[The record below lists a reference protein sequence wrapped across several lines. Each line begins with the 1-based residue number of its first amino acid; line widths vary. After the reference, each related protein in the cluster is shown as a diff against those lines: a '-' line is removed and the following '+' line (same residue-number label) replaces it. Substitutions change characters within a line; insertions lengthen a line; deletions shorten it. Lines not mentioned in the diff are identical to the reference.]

1 MPGPTNHKRRR
12 KAKKKPTTAQTSA
25 KPFSLAISYPPL
37 PLLDSPFI
45 YDPGNGPR
53 VRDVAAFL
61 ASKYFSQPPA
71 WDVPLC
77 AEFAQQEV
85 LEMIRT
91 TLPEELSLMLWYNK
105 SRATSR
111 ICPACQR
118 LYHLGDKLPE
128 HTALNDPGLV
138 SSPQNTNPRLLSE
151 QEISGLCSP
160 VCFILAAFNYPGAVR
175 SAWGCMGD
183 EMDEDAWDLL
193 NGPGDGAAHGE
204 LSQALGM
211 LVKMTRLYDLGLSQL
226 CFSDDQWTDTE
237 F

>member
-1 MPGPTNHKRRR
+1 MIQDSSHPPKTPIPDCSPN
-12 KAKKKPTTAQTSA
+12 KKSVA
-25 KPFSLAISYPPL
+25 Y
-37 PLLDSPFI
+37 
-45 YDPGNGPR
+45 
-53 VRDVAAFL
+53 VRHRQVSIFD
-61 ASKYFSQPPA
+61 
-71 WDVPLC
+71 LC
-77 AEFAQQEV
+77 ADA
-85 LEMIRT
+85 
-91 TLPEELSLMLWYNK
+91 TL
-105 SRATSR
+105 
-111 ICPACQR
+111 
-118 LYHLGDKLPE
+118 G
-128 HTALNDPGLV
+128 
-138 SSPQNTNPRLLSE
+138 
-151 QEISGLCSP
+151 SP